1 MGPVRL
7 YGDLCDSVPT
17 GQEPD
22 RADDFRDSVPMRQE
36 DRSAMV
42 LRFLCFCLVGTE
54 QNLSLMTAA
63 IVPTG
68 QLNRLKSHLHR
79 RRRLPSQ
86 SKLPS
91 VSRSQTIS
99 HTIIQKQ
106 NRKNK
111 NHLSRR
117 DRNLI
122 GEMICQF
129 CPDGT
134 GTASGNQLSILLK
147 LPEWFDFKCRRQ
159 MICGMMNADI
169 CESRSRTIYG
179 SVG

>member
-1 MGPVRL
+1 MKLR
-7 YGDLCDSVPT
+7 YGFGNGIQEVEVP
-17 GQEPD
+17 
-22 RADDFRDSVPMRQE
+22 
-36 DRSAMV
+36 
-42 LRFLCFCLVGTE
+42 
-54 QNLSLMTAA
+54 
-63 IVPTG
+63 
-68 QLNRLKSHLHR
+68 
-79 RRRLPSQ
+79 
-86 SKLPS
+86 
-91 VSRSQTIS
+91 
-99 HTIIQKQ
+99 
-106 NRKNK
+106 
-111 NHLSRR
+111 